1 MKSLSKILN
10 IISWPV
16 YLCIGA
22 YLLIAAP
29 MVAGYR
35 PVIVL
40 SGSMEPTYHVAS
52 VIYYKSTPF
61 SKIEEGD
68 AITYRAGENSLVTH
82 RVVEKIESTQEF
94 RTKGDAN
101 PTEDPN
107 PVSYSDVVGRAH
119 PRSIPGAGYFV
130 NFGRKPAVIALMAG
144 ILIAGM
150 IVDQLSGKS
159 DQEQN

>member
-40 SGSMEPTYHVAS
+40 RGSMEPTYHVAS
-52 VIYYKSTPF
+52 VIYYKSNPY
-61 SKIEEGD
+61 SQYEEGD
-68 AITYRAGENSLVTH
+68 
-82 RVVEKIESTQEF
+82 
-94 RTKGDAN
+94 
-101 PTEDPN
+101 
-107 PVSYSDVVGRAH
+107 
-119 PRSIPGAGYFV
+119 
-130 NFGRKPAVIALMAG
+130 
-144 ILIAGM
+144 
-150 IVDQLSGKS
+150 QLSVNS
-159 DQEQN
+159 DL